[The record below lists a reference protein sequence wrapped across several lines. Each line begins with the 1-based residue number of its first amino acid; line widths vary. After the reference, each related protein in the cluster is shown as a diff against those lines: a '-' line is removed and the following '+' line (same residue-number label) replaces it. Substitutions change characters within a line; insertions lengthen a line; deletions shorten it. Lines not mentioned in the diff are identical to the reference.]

1 MMRNLMKNAVKR
13 STRQSGVV
21 LVTGLLFLLVVT
33 IIAVTAAN
41 NSTLGLKMSASMQD
55 SYRSFQSAE
64 AGLYA
69 ALGLAGTDHDPFQR
83 QDIIAEPFLELT
95 DLEGGMNHPFRNQA
109 ADPNDVPVDVNVLL
123 IATERDCPRPPA
135 ASGGS
140 SVPVFDCDY
149 YRIES
154 EHAELGRAR
163 TRVQL
168 GVVKTV
174 IGRSGQ

>member
-1 MMRNLMKNAVKR
+1 MLNAMKNPA
-13 STRQSGVV
+13 RQSGVV

-41 NSTLGLKMSASMQD
+41 NSTLGLKMSGSMQD

-69 ALGLAGTDHDPFQR
+69 ALGLAGTAQDPFRR
-83 QDIIAEPFLELT
+83 QDVVAEPFE
-95 DLEGGMNHPFRNQA
+95 EISNHPLRNQA
-109 ADPNDVPVDVNVLL
+109 GYPNDLSVDVDVFL
-123 IATERDCPRPPA
+123 ISVDRACRRPPTS
-135 ASGGS
+135 SGGS
-140 SVPVFDCDY
+140 SVSVFDCEY

-154 EHAELGRAR
+154 EHVELGRAR
-163 TRVQL
+163 TQVQL

-174 IGRSGQ
+174 PRRSGQ

>member
-1 MMRNLMKNAVKR
+1 MLNAMKNPA
-13 STRQSGVV
+13 RQSGVV

-41 NSTLGLKMSASMQD
+41 NSTLGLKMSGSMQD

-69 ALGLAGTDHDPFQR
+69 ALGLAGTAQDPFRR
-83 QDIIAEPFLELT
+83 QDVVAEPFE
-95 DLEGGMNHPFRNQA
+95 EISNHPLRNQA
-109 ADPNDVPVDVNVLL
+109 GYPNDLSVDVEVFL
-123 IATERDCPRPPA
+123 ISAERDCPRPPTS
-135 ASGGS
+135 SGGS
-140 SVPVFDCDY
+140 SVSVFDCDY

-154 EHAELGRAR
+154 EHVELGRAR
-163 TRVQL
+163 TQVQL

>member
-1 MMRNLMKNAVKR
+1 MLNAMKNPA
-13 STRQSGVV
+13 RQSGVV

-41 NSTLGLKMSASMQD
+41 NSTPGLKMSGSMQD

-64 AGLYA
+64 SGLYA
-69 ALGLAGTDHDPFQR
+69 ALELAGTDAGTDLFRPG
-83 QDIIAEPFLELT
+83 QDVVAEPFE
-95 DLEGGMNHPFRNQA
+95 EISNHPLRNQA
-109 ADPNDVPVDVNVLL
+109 GYPNDLSVDVEVFL
-123 IATERDCPRPPA
+123 ISAERACPRPPTS
-135 ASGGS
+135 SGGS
-140 SVPVFDCDY
+140 SVSVFDCDY

-154 EHAELGRAR
+154 EHVELGRAR
-163 TRVQL
+163 TQVQL

>member
-1 MMRNLMKNAVKR
+1 MRNPKLNAMKNPA
-13 STRQSGVV
+13 RQSGVV

-41 NSTLGLKMSASMQD
+41 NSTLGLKMSGSMQD

-69 ALGLAGTDHDPFQR
+69 ALGLAGTAQDPFRR
-83 QDIIAEPFLELT
+83 QDVVAEPFE
-95 DLEGGMNHPFRNQA
+95 EISNHPLRNQVGY
-109 ADPNDVPVDVNVLL
+109 PNDLSVDVDVFL
-123 IATERDCPRPPA
+123 ISAERACPRPPTS
-135 ASGGS
+135 SGGS
-140 SVPVFDCDY
+140 SVSVFDCDY

-154 EHAELGRAR
+154 EHVELGRAR
-163 TRVQL
+163 TQVQL

>member
-1 MMRNLMKNAVKR
+1 MLNAMKNPA
-13 STRQSGVV
+13 RQSGVV

-64 AGLYA
+64 SGLYA
-69 ALGLAGTDHDPFQR
+69 ALELAGTD
-83 QDIIAEPFLELT
+83 AGT
-95 DLEGGMNHPFRNQA
+95 DLFRPGQDVVAVAFPKDTNHPLRNQVGY
-109 ADPNDVPVDVNVLL
+109 PNDLSVDVDVFL
-123 IATERDCPRPPA
+123 ISAERACPRPPTS
-135 ASGGS
+135 SGGS
-140 SVPVFDCDY
+140 SVSVFDCDY

-154 EHAELGRAR
+154 EHVELGRAR
-163 TRVQL
+163 TQVQL